1 MKIPKKRCRH
11 CHRWFDPYP
20 PQKDIQE
27 FCSHKRCQQER
38 HRRGCQAFHRADP
51 DHDNGR
57 RGKIRDWARKEN
69 YWAHWRQGNST
80 YREQEKTRMRNKRKA
95 GKRVAKR
102 DAWKQISLD
111 ELRGIQGQ
119 TSQIVAKRDVWDS
132 RVNDLL
138 VWLIKKETSQ
148 NETYVGWRRLNAQ

>member
-27 FCSHKRCQQER
+27 FCSRKRCQQER
-38 HRRGCQAFHRADP
+38 HRQGCQAFHRAYP
-51 DHDNGR
+51 DHDDGR

-69 YWAHWRQGNST
+69 YWADWRQGNST
-80 YREQEKTRMRNKRKA
+80 YREREKARMRNKRKA
-95 GKRVAKR
+95 AKRVAKR
-102 DAWKQISLD
+102 DVWKQISLD
-111 ELRGIQGQ
+111 ELKDIQGQ
-119 TSQIVAKRDVWDS
+119 TSQTVAKRDVWDP

-148 NETYVGWRRLNAQ
+148 NETYAWTPMINAQ